1 MARSATFFRGQGFK
15 ALLASAALGALSA
28 CAPNLPGATGPAQAP
43 VAAQPPTAPAPIT
56 TEELATPDR
65 AATRVALLV
74 PLTGQGSD
82 VGQAMLNA
90 AQIALFDVGDDAFEL
105 LPRDTRGSRQGA
117 DTAAR
122 EAIASG
128 AELIVGPLFSYS
140 VGAVTPI
147 ARQAGVP
154 VLAFSNDWTQAG
166 PNTWIMGLAP
176 QEQVERVAGYTRAR
190 GMTRFGGLVPR
201 TAYGDAVANALYA
214 SADRLG
220 AEVVRLERFDP
231 NVPDVSPAVR
241 SLASAGPAAFE
252 AVLIAEGGD
261 RLRTIAPTLPFFE
274 IDPRNVKLLGT
285 GLWDDASLANEPA
298 LVGGWYAAPDPAA
311 RSDFEERYAEF
322 YGQRPPRLAT
332 LAYDATA
339 LAAVLARFGP
349 AGYTL
354 DSLTNPSG
362 FAGVDGIF
370 RLLPGGRV
378 ERGLAVLEVAPGGA
392 RIVDPAPD
400 SFQPLLQ

>member
-15 ALLASAALGALSA
+15 ALLALAALWALSA
-28 CAPNLPGATGPAQAP
+28 CAPNLPGATAPTQAP
-43 VAAQPPTAPAPIT
+43 VATQPPTAPSPIT
-56 TEELATPDR
+56 AEELADR

-74 PLTGQGSD
+74 PLTGQGSE

-90 AQIALFDVGDDAFEL
+90 AQLALFDVGGDTFEL
-105 LPRDTRGSRQGA
+105 LPRDTRGSPQGA
-117 DTAAR
+117 SAAAR
-122 EAIASG
+122 DAIASG
-128 AELIVGPLFSYS
+128 AQLVVGPLFSSS
-140 VGAVTPI
+140 VGAVAPI
-147 ARQAGVP
+147 ARQAEVP

-166 PNTWIMGLAP
+166 PNTWIMGLVP
-176 QEQVERVAGYTRAR
+176 QEQVERVAGHARAQ
-190 GMTRFGGLVPR
+190 GMTRFGGLVPQ
-201 TAYGDAVANALYA
+201 TLYGDAVADALYA
-214 SADRLG
+214 SAGRLG

-231 NVPDVSPAVR
+231 NVPDVSPTVR

-261 RLRTIAPTLPFFE
+261 RLRTIAPMLPFFE

-285 GLWDDASLANEPA
+285 GLWDDASLASEPA

-322 YGQRPPRLAT
+322 YDQRPPRLAT

-354 DSLTNPSG
+354 DSLTNQSG

-378 ERGLAVLEVAPGGA
+378 ERGLAVLEVAPGGP
-392 RIVDPAPD
+392 RIVDPAPA